1 MAKRVIRFVNL
12 FFTGLTA
19 GSLLSIWFIE
29 RELRSFSASDYTRIE
44 QAKHRPLGPLFTA
57 LVSLSDVS
65 SLAALLVARGTPAFF
80 PALVASLCGAA
91 ATVSTLRINVPI
103 NAEQM
108 TWSIGAAPANWA
120 VIRDRCHRAY
130 TYRTVLWILALG
142 CQLSA
147 TLAET
152 GDSRR

>member
-1 MAKRVIRFVNL
+1 MVKRVIRFVNL

-19 GSLLSIWFIE
+19 GSLLSIWFVE
-29 RELRSFSASDYTRIE
+29 REIRSFSASDYTRIE

-65 SLAALLVARGTPAFF
+65 SLAALLLSRGTPTFF
-80 PALVASLCGAA
+80 PTFVASLCGAA

-108 TWSIGAAPANWA
+108 TWSIGAPPANWA
-120 VIRDRCHRAY
+120 AIRDRWQRAHSF
-130 TYRTVLWILALG
+130 RTVLWLVAMA
-142 CQLSA
+142 CQVSA
-147 TLAET
+147 ALAESGDT
-152 GDSRR
+152 G